1 VDTGDLDGV
10 SAAAGELV
18 SDTDDND
25 DGLLGGLT
33 MRETG
38 VYRWT
43 EEGVAKL
50 WGPERPKCL
59 ADRRSGS
66 EGRSNCRI

>member
-33 MRETG
+33 MRGTG
-38 VYRWT
+38 MRKV
-43 EEGVAKL
+43 
-50 WGPERPKCL
+50 
-59 ADRRSGS
+59 S
-66 EGRSNCRI
+66 